1 MINPANTSEFSVI
14 IETATAE
21 CHRCHGFSYSAEV
34 PQILQLLVP
43 TSLFSDAGSV
53 RAPTLA
59 VWSTNE
65 THAFIAEHPLA
76 PSVSDGVATYALLVQ
91 PQTLYTVTS
100 TSGQQKG
107 VGEDAIPASASFP
120 AVYSD
125 DFDTTPS
132 ESLGK
137 YFADQG
143 GSFQVRAKRLCA
155 RVRAYVCCASV
166 HTLPEVAGDCS
177 SQLVH
182 PLCTCSDVLTY
193 AHLCIPPHPTNHT
206 HLLPLVRSHSC

>member
-1 MINPANTSEFSVI
+1 MIILSRAGNLASGGSYLTMINPANTSEFSVI
-14 IETATAE
+14 IE
-21 CHRCHGFSYSAEV
+21 
-34 PQILQLLVP
+34 
-43 TSLFSDAGSV
+43 
-53 RAPTLA
+53 
-59 VWSTNE
+59 
-65 THAFIAEHPLA
+65 
-76 PSVSDGVATYALLVQ
+76 
-91 PQTLYTVTS
+91 TVTS

-193 AHLCIPPHPTNHT
+193 AHLCIPPHPTHHT